1 MLDYLLN
8 LFTGDDDLRPQF
20 QTPFRIGE
28 YVYATDSHTLIKIPA
43 HLLKREYPI
52 NEKAPKNLDNM
63 FEGYTEIQTLKFDV
77 IIDHLASLL
86 AEIKYV
92 YKRNDCP
99 KCNGTSEIPCEHC
112 GHASPCK
119 ECNGTGHSDDMNFL
133 IRKEKEYAALSYN
146 GHLYRPF
153 VLERLLISLMA
164 LASQGRKNEIVQ
176 YQRKNYALFVIGN
189 VEIVLA
195 QQTEI

>member
-28 YVYATDSHTLIKIPA
+28 YVYATDAHTLIKIPA

-52 NEKAPKNLDNM
+52 NDKAPKNLDNM
-63 FEGYTEIQTLKFDV
+63 FIGYTEIKTFQFDV
-77 IIDHLASLL
+77 RIDHLAALL

-92 YKRNDCP
+92 YKRNACP
-99 KCNGTSEIPCEHC
+99 KCNGTSEITCEHC

-119 ECNGTGHSDDMNFL
+119 ECNGTGHSNDINFL
-133 IRKEKEYAALSYN
+133 VRKEKEYAALRYN
-146 GHLYRPF
+146 GNLYRPF

-164 LASQGRKNEIVQ
+164 LQARKNEIVQ
-176 YQRKNYALFVIGN
+176 YHKNNYSLFVIGD
-189 VEIVLA
+189 VEIVLV
-195 QQTEI
+195 QQVEM